1 MSNRSIA
8 VVTAGI
14 RQPSSSRLLADRLGN
29 ATAAAL
35 AQRGYDSSIEVV
47 EVRDHAHALV
57 DNLVTGFPVPD
68 LRHAIDRVVSAD
80 GLIAVSPI
88 FTASYSALFKAF
100 FDVVDADALTDMPV
114 LMGATGGTER
124 HSLALEHAFR
134 PMFSYLRAVVTPT
147 AVYAASTDWGRT
159 ERGASRLTSRIDRAA
174 AQFADLVAARK
185 TRPIADPL
193 LDITPF
199 EQLLH
204 GSD

>member
-1 MSNRSIA
+1 MSTRSIA
-8 VVTAGI
+8 VVTAGM
-14 RQPSSSRLLADRLGN
+14 RQPSSSRLLSDRLGD

-57 DNLVTGFPVPD
+57 DNLVTGFPSPD
-68 LRHAIDRVVSAD
+68 LRRAIDLVVAAD

-159 ERGASRLTSRIDRAA
+159 ERGASRLTSRIDRAV
-174 AQFADLVAARK
+174 AQFADLVAARE

-204 GSD
+204 GGD

>member
-1 MSNRSIA
+1 MSTRSIA
-8 VVTAGI
+8 VVTAGL
-14 RQPSSSRLLADRLGN
+14 RQPSSSRLLADRLSS
-29 ATAAAL
+29 ATATAL
-35 AQRGYDSSIEVV
+35 AQRGFDSAIEVV
-47 EVRDHAHALV
+47 EVRDHAHDLV
-57 DNLVTGFPVPD
+57 DNLVTGFPPPD
-68 LRHAIDRVVSAD
+68 LRRAIDLVVAAD

-88 FTASYSALFKAF
+88 FTASYSALYKAF

-147 AVYAASTDWGRT
+147 AVYAASTDWGRS
-159 ERGASRLTSRIDRAA
+159 ERGASRLTSRIDRGA
-174 AQFADLVAARK
+174 AQFADLVAARQ
-185 TRPIADPL
+185 TQPASDPL

-204 GSD
+204 GGD

>member
-1 MSNRSIA
+1 MSTRSVA
-8 VVTAGI
+8 VVTAGL
-14 RQPSSSRLLADRLGN
+14 RQPSSSRLLADRLSA

-35 AQRGYDSSIEVV
+35 TQRGYESSPVIV
-47 EVRDHAHALV
+47 ELRDHAHELV
-57 DNLVTGFPVPD
+57 DNLVTGFAPPD
-68 LRHAIDRVVSAD
+68 LRQVVDAVSSAD

-100 FDVVDADALTDMPV
+100 FDVLDDDALTDKPV

-134 PMFSYLRAVVTPT
+134 PMFSYLRAVVAPT
-147 AVYAASTDWGRT
+147 AVYAASTDWGRS
-159 ERGASRLTSRIDRAA
+159 ERGASRLTSRIDRGA
-174 AQFADLVAARK
+174 AQFADLVAARQ
-185 TRPIADPL
+185 TTPARDPL

>member
-1 MSNRSIA
+1 MSTRSLA
-8 VVTAGI
+8 VVTAGL
-14 RQPSSSRLLADRLGN
+14 RQPSSSRLLADRLSD
-29 ATAAAL
+29 ATHAAL
-35 AQRGYDSSIEVV
+35 AERGYDSSIEVI
-47 EVRDHAHALV
+47 EVRDHAHDLV
-57 DNLVTGFPVPD
+57 DNLVTGFPPPA
-68 LRHAIDRVVSAD
+68 LSRAIDVTVAAD

-100 FDVVDADALTDMPV
+100 FDVLNADALTDMPV
-114 LMGATGGTER
+114 LLGATGGTER

-159 ERGASRLTSRIDRAA
+159 ERGANRLTSRIQRGAT
-174 AQFADLVAARK
+174 QFADLVAARRTK
-185 TRPIADPL
+185 PVSDPL

-204 GSD
+204 GGE

>member
-57 DNLVTGFPVPD
+57 DNLVTGFPPPD
-68 LRHAIDRVVSAD
+68 LRRALDCVVAAD

-114 LMGATGGTER
+114 LIGATGGTER

-159 ERGASRLTSRIDRAA
+159 ERGASRLTSRIDRAV
-174 AQFADLVAARK
+174 AQFADLVAARE

>member
-57 DNLVTGFPVPD
+57 DNLVTGFPAPD
-68 LRHAIDRVVSAD
+68 LRHAIGRVVSAD

-100 FDVVDADALTDMPV
+100 FDVMDADALTDMPV

-159 ERGASRLTSRIDRAA
+159 ERGASRLTSRIDRAV
-174 AQFADLVAARK
+174 AQFADLVAARE